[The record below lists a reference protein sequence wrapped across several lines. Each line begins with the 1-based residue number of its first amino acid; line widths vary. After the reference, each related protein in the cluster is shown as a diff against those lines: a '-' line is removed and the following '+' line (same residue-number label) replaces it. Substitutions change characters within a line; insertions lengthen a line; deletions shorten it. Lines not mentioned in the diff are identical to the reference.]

1 MGGAMMDLH
10 DFFTVSTEPTTQF
23 ALQVYSHQVEVFA
36 RLITYLA
43 VVSVI
48 MWICVVATML
58 VRLGAGRLY
67 SRQRLRKK
75 L

>member
-1 MGGAMMDLH
+1 MMELH
-10 DFFTVSTEPTTQF
+10 DLFTVSTEPTTQF

-36 RLITYLA
+36 RLISYLA

-48 MWICVVATML
+48 MWACVVVTTLIRML
-58 VRLGAGRLY
+58 AGRRY
-67 SRQRLRKK
+67 SRQRLRKR

>member
-1 MGGAMMDLH
+1 MMELH
-10 DFFTVSTEPTTQF
+10 YIFTVSTEPTAHF
-23 ALQVYSHQVEVFA
+23 ALQVYSHQVEVFT
-36 RLITYLA
+36 RLIAYLA

-48 MWICVVATML
+48 MWACVVATTL
-58 VRLGAGRLY
+58 IRLGAGRLY

>member
-1 MGGAMMDLH
+1 MALH
-10 DFFTVSTEPTTQF
+10 DIFTAPTEPSAHF
-23 ALQVYSHQVEVFA
+23 ALQVYSHQVEVFT
-36 RLITYLA
+36 RLISYLA

-48 MWICVVATML
+48 MWACVVTTML
-58 VRLGAGRLY
+58 IRLGAGRLY

>member
-1 MGGAMMDLH
+1 MELH
-10 DFFTVSTEPTTQF
+10 DLFTVPTEPTTQF
-23 ALQVYSHQVEVFA
+23 ALQVYSHQVEVFT

-48 MWICVVATML
+48 MWACVVITTL
-58 VRLGAGRLY
+58 VRMCAGRLY